1 MLKKIIQ
8 KTTLFSLL
16 LFFALNLNA
25 QSDHW
30 ETVVNDNSNWSYS
43 IPTATTQ
50 ASWISPSYDASLW
63 SVGPGGFGFGDSD
76 DNTPLP
82 TSTIS
87 VYQRIT
93 FNVVDLSLITKAIFN
108 MDYDDGFV
116 AYLNGVEIARNGI
129 AGTGQ
134 PNYNQLASISHEAVL
149 YSGGYPDQFV
159 FNQAQVQ
166 SALVN
171 GPNVLCVETHNQ
183 TSTSSDFTSR
193 AFLSFG
199 ISDNSSNYGP
209 TPLWFIPPVELSS
222 SNLPIVILN
231 TNGITIPDEPKI
243 DGFMGIIYNGPGVLN
258 HISDSTNE
266 FYGQI
271 AIERRGS
278 SSNTFPM
285 KSYGLETRGPDT
297 NINYNAS
304 IFDWPAD
311 NDWILYAP
319 YTDKAMIR
327 NVLTYKIGNEMG
339 SWAPRTQMC
348 EVILNGDYIGVYVF
362 MERIKVNPGRVNIDP
377 LNYSDTLN
385 NELTG
390 GYIVKIDK
398 TTAGGVISWNSPY
411 TSAAPGSS
419 NIGFQLHE
427 PDAIAMHPS
436 QLQYIEDLVTNWE
449 NALAGPNFTDPV
461 LGYKPFID
469 EASFIDFMLV
479 NELSKNVDGYRI
491 STYLHKN
498 RVSEGG
504 ELVAGPLWDFN
515 LAFGNSNYCQGSD
528 TTGWEINFN
537 SVCGG
542 GWQNPFWW
550 GRLLED
556 STYSHALKCR
566 WLELR
571 QTSLNTDY
579 ILSYIDSMATVL
591 AEPATRNYN
600 RWPILGTYV
609 WPNNFIGNTY
619 QEEIDYMK
627 EWIAGRLI
635 WMDNNMFG
643 ICNDLGIKEIT
654 NTNQV
659 IAFPNPTEGKL
670 TIKTNQHL
678 KNVAI
683 NIISTHGKKIQT
695 FEFKDFD
702 ETTIDVSNF
711 SEGMYFVTILQNNE
725 FYQTIKIT
733 VK

>member
-1 MLKKIIQ
+1 MLKRIIQ
-8 KTTLFSLL
+8 KTTLLSCV
-16 LFFALNLNA
+16 LFAAFNCKA

-30 ETVVNDNSNWSYS
+30 ETVVYDNSTWSYI
-43 IPTATTQ
+43 IPTAATPIN
-50 ASWISPSYDASLW
+50 WISPSFDASTW
-63 SVGPGGFGFGDSD
+63 NTGPGGFGFGDSD
-76 DNTPLP
+76 DNTALP
-82 TSTIS
+82 NGTIS

-93 FNVVDLSLITKAIFN
+93 FNIVDVSLLTKAIFN

-116 AYLNGVEIARNGI
+116 AYLNGVEIARNGLS
-129 AGTGQ
+129 GTGQ
-134 PNYNQLASISHEAVL
+134 PSYNQLASISHEAVL

-159 FNQAQVQ
+159 FTQAQVQ
-166 SALVN
+166 SAVVN
-171 GPNVLCVETHNQ
+171 GPNVLCIETHNQ
-183 TSTSSDFTSR
+183 TAGSSDFTSR

-199 ISDNSSNYGP
+199 ISNTSTNYGP
-209 TPLWFIPPVELSS
+209 TPTWFVPPVELSS

-243 DGFMGIIYNGPGVLN
+243 DGFMGIINNGPGVIN
-258 HISDSTNE
+258 HITDPTNE

-297 NINYNAS
+297 NINYNVS

-319 YTDKAMIR
+319 YTDKALIR
-327 NVLTYKIGNEMG
+327 NVLTYKIGTEMG
-339 SWAPRTQMC
+339 RWAPRTQLC
-348 EVILNGDYIGVYVF
+348 EVVLNGEYIGVYVF

-377 LNYSDTLN
+377 LNYNDTLN

-390 GYIVKIDK
+390 GYIFKIDK

-411 TSAAPGSS
+411 TSAAPG
-419 NIGFQLHE
+419 NGTIGYQLHDPE
-427 PDAIAMHPS
+427 AIDMHPT
-436 QLQYIEDLVTNWE
+436 QLQYIEDFVTNWE
-449 NALAGPNFTDPV
+449 NALAGPNFTDPI
-461 LGYKPFID
+461 LGYKPYID

-479 NELSKNVDGYRI
+479 NEVSKNVDGYRI

-504 ELVAGPLWDFN
+504 EIVAGPLWDFN
-515 LAFGNSNYCQGSD
+515 LGFGNANYCQGGD

-537 SVCGG
+537 SICGG

-550 GRLLED
+550 SRLLED
-556 STYSHALKCR
+556 STYSHAVKCR

-571 QTSLNTDY
+571 QSTLSTSYLMD
-579 ILSYIDSMATVL
+579 YIDSMALILTD
-591 AEPATRNYN
+591 PAARNYN

-627 EWIAGRLI
+627 QWLLGRLT

-643 ICNDLGIKEIT
+643 TCNDLGFDDLSSE
-654 NTNQV
+654 NQLL
-659 IAFPNPTEGKL
+659 AFPNPTSDKL
-670 TIKTNQHL
+670 TIRINNPL
-678 KNVAI
+678 PNVSI
-683 NIISTHGKKIQT
+683 QVISPQGTLIQQ
-695 FEFKDFD
+695 KDLSDFQ
-702 ETTIDVSNF
+702 ETTFDLSNY
-711 SEGMYFVTILQNNE
+711 SGGIYFVTVQQNNG
-725 FYQTIKIT
+725 FFKTLKIT

>member
-1 MLKKIIQ
+1 MLKQIIQ
-8 KTTLFSLL
+8 KTTLFSCLL
-16 LFFALNLNA
+16 ISAFHIKA

-30 ETVVNDNSNWSYS
+30 ETVVYDNSTWSYT
-43 IPTATTQ
+43 IPTAATP
-50 ASWISPSYDASLW
+50 SNWISPSFDASTW
-63 SVGPGGFGFGDSD
+63 NSGPGGFGFGDSD
-76 DNTPLP
+76 DNTALP
-82 TSTIS
+82 TGTIS

-93 FNVVDLSLITKAIFN
+93 FNVVDVSLITKAIFN

-116 AYLNGVEIARNGI
+116 AYLNGVEIARNGLT
-129 AGTGQ
+129 GTGQ
-134 PNYNQLASISHEAVL
+134 PTYNQLASISHEAVL

-159 FNQAQVQ
+159 YTQAQVQ
-166 SALVN
+166 SAIVN

-183 TSTSSDFTSR
+183 TAGSSDFTSR

-199 ISDNSSNYGP
+199 ISNTSTNYGP
-209 TPLWFIPPVELSS
+209 TPTWFEPPVELSS

-231 TNGITIPDEPKI
+231 TNGVTIPDEPKI
-243 DGFMGIIYNGPGVLN
+243 DGFMGIINNGPGLTN
-258 HISDSTNE
+258 HITDPTNE

-285 KSYGLETRGPDT
+285 KSYGLETRGPDP

-319 YTDKAMIR
+319 YTDKALIR
-327 NVLTYKIGNEMG
+327 NVLTYKIGTEMG
-339 SWAPRTQMC
+339 RWAPRTQLC
-348 EVILNGDYIGVYVF
+348 EVVLNGEYIGVYVF

-377 LNYSDTLN
+377 LNYNDTLN

-390 GYIVKIDK
+390 GYIFKIDK
-398 TTAGGVISWNSPY
+398 TTAGGVVSWNSPY
-411 TSAAPGSS
+411 TSAAPGNSA
-419 NIGFQLHE
+419 IGYQLHDPE
-427 PDAIAMHPS
+427 AIDMHPT
-436 QLQYIEDLVTNWE
+436 QLQYIEDFVTNWE
-449 NALAGPNFTDPV
+449 NALAGSNFTDPV

-479 NELSKNVDGYRI
+479 NEVSKNVDGYRI

-504 ELVAGPLWDFN
+504 EIVAGPLWDFN
-515 LAFGNSNYCQGSD
+515 LGFGNANYCQGGD

-537 SVCGG
+537 SICGG

-550 GRLLED
+550 GRLLQDPE
-556 STYSHALKCR
+556 YAHAVKCR

-571 QTSLNTDY
+571 QTT
-579 ILSYIDSMATVL
+579 LSTNYLMDYIDSMALMLTD
-591 AEPATRNYN
+591 PAARNYN

-627 EWIAGRLI
+627 QWLLGRLT

-643 ICNDLGIKEIT
+643 TCNDLGFDDLT
-654 NTNQV
+654 SGNQLL
-659 IAFPNPTEGKL
+659 AFPNPTSDKV
-670 TIKTNQHL
+670 TIRVNNTL
-678 KNVAI
+678 ANVSI
-683 NIISTHGKKIQT
+683 QVISPQGMLIQQ
-695 FEFKDFD
+695 KDLSDFQ
-702 ETTIDVSNF
+702 ETTLDLSNY
-711 SEGMYFVTILQNNE
+711 SEGIYFVTVQQKNGFFKTL
-725 FYQTIKIT
+725 KIT

>member
-1 MLKKIIQ
+1 MLNNIIQ
-8 KTTLFSLL
+8 KTTLISLL
-16 LFFALNLNA
+16 LIAALKLNA

-30 ETVVNDNSNWSYS
+30 ETVVNDNSNWSYA
-43 IPTATTQ
+43 IPSAATPNT
-50 ASWISPSYDASLW
+50 WISPSFDASTW

-82 TSTIS
+82 ANTIS

-93 FNVVDLSLITKAIFN
+93 FNVVDISLITKAIFN

-116 AYLNGVEIARNGI
+116 AYLNGVEIARNGLTGI
-129 AGTGQ
+129 GQ

-159 FNQAQVQ
+159 YTQAQVQ
-166 SALVN
+166 NAIIN
-171 GPNVLCVETHNQ
+171 GTNVLCVETHNQ

-199 ISDNSSNYGP
+199 ISDNSANYGP
-209 TPLWFIPPVELSS
+209 TPAWFVPPVELSS

-339 SWAPRTQMC
+339 RWAPRTQMC
-348 EVILNGDYIGVYVF
+348 EVILNGEYIGVYVF

-390 GYIVKIDK
+390 GYIIKIDK
-398 TTAGGVISWNSPY
+398 TTAGGVIAWNSPY

-419 NIGFQLHE
+419 TIGYQLHD

-436 QLQYIEDLVTNWE
+436 QLQYIENIVTNWE

-479 NELSKNVDGYRI
+479 NEVSKNVDGYRI

-515 LAFGNSNYCQGSD
+515 LAFGNANYCQGSD

-550 GRLLED
+550 SRLLED

-627 EWIAGRLI
+627 EWIMGRLI

-643 ICNDLGIKEIT
+643 ICDDLGIKEIT
-654 NTNQV
+654 NPHHV

-670 TIKTNQHL
+670 TLKTNQQL

-683 NIISTHGKKIQT
+683 NIISTQGKNIQT
-695 FEFKDFD
+695 VEFKDFN
-702 ETTIDVSNF
+702 ETTFDVSTF

>member
-1 MLKKIIQ
+1 MLNNIIQ
-8 KTTLFSLL
+8 KTTLISLL
-16 LFFALNLNA
+16 LIAALKLNA

-43 IPTATTQ
+43 IPSAATPNT
-50 ASWISPSYDASLW
+50 WISPSFDASAW

-76 DNTPLP
+76 DNTPIP
-82 TSTIS
+82 ASTIS

-93 FNVVDLSLITKAIFN
+93 FNVVDISLITKAIFN

-116 AYLNGVEIARNGI
+116 AYLNGVEIARNGLTGI
-129 AGTGQ
+129 GQ

-159 FNQAQVQ
+159 YTQAQVQ
-166 SALVN
+166 NAIIN
-171 GPNVLCVETHNQ
+171 GTNVLCVETHNQ

-199 ISDNSSNYGP
+199 ISDNSANYGP
-209 TPLWFIPPVELSS
+209 TPAWFVPPVELSS

-339 SWAPRTQMC
+339 RWAPRTQMC
-348 EVILNGDYIGVYVF
+348 EVILNGEYIGVYVF

-390 GYIVKIDK
+390 GYIIKIDK
-398 TTAGGVISWNSPY
+398 TTAGGVIAWNSPY

-419 NIGFQLHE
+419 TIGYQLHD
-427 PDAIAMHPS
+427 PAAIAMHPS
-436 QLQYIEDLVTNWE
+436 QLQYIENIVTNWE

-479 NELSKNVDGYRI
+479 NEVSKNVDGYRI

-515 LAFGNSNYCQGSD
+515 LAFGNANYCQGSD

-550 GRLLED
+550 SRLLED

-627 EWIAGRLI
+627 EWIMGRLI

-643 ICNDLGIKEIT
+643 ICDDLGIKEIT
-654 NTNQV
+654 NPHHV

-670 TIKTNQHL
+670 TLKTNQQL

-683 NIISTHGKKIQT
+683 NIISTQGKNIQT
-695 FEFKDFD
+695 VEFKDFD
-702 ETTIDVSNF
+702 ETTFDVSTF